1 MNSKNENHFYRR
13 LDIQVCE
20 LLQVLTKAVIERC
33 LKNVLGILEHNKL
46 IFLKNMWEE
55 VHF

>member
-46 IFLKNMWEE
+46 IFLKNMWEK